1 MFSLQHASPCEF
13 CRSKETGA
21 KAFLLTCS
29 LCSVSWH
36 HNCHT
41 PALSNV
47 ELIALLKASNR
58 DESSRVQGVITI
70 DDSDDD
76 VLIIEKKPTLPNLQ
90 GEPILDLTMLDDDS
104 VSVEIKDNSPI
115 VIDSDLASIRGS
127 SLPSPSVDIQQQ
139 ILGPMNQRSTENHS
153 PVNPFIGWLDLDNTS
168 HFAVE
173 TERAWLKRKTMTS
186 RTQRPRKSTTR
197 KLDTAANDTFF
208 FTNL

>member
-1 MFSLQHASPCEF
+1 MMTSL
-13 CRSKETGA
+13 
-21 KAFLLTCS
+21 S
-29 LCSVSWH
+29 LKKW
-36 HNCHT
+36 
-41 PALSNV
+41 
-47 ELIALLKASNR
+47 
-58 DESSRVQGVITI
+58 
-70 DDSDDD
+70 
-76 VLIIEKKPTLPNLQ
+76 KPTLPNLQ

>member
-1 MFSLQHASPCEF
+1 MMTSL
-13 CRSKETGA
+13 
-21 KAFLLTCS
+21 S
-29 LCSVSWH
+29 LKKW
-36 HNCHT
+36 
-41 PALSNV
+41 
-47 ELIALLKASNR
+47 
-58 DESSRVQGVITI
+58 
-70 DDSDDD
+70 
-76 VLIIEKKPTLPNLQ
+76 KPTLPNLQ

-139 ILGPMNQRSTENHS
+139 ILGPTNQR
-153 PVNPFIGWLDLDNTS
+153 LDNTS

-173 TERAWLKRKTMTS
+173 TERAWLKRKTMAS

-197 KLDTAANDTFF
+197 KLDAAANDTFF